1 MKKRYFILAGIFLFN
16 PVISIFDLLPDF
28 IGYFLIMKAFSDAS
42 YVYDNASETHDAFK
56 KMGIISLFKLVCMV
70 ILPSTDATMALV
82 FSFTFAI
89 LEIMYGLGA
98 VQRLFDATSFI
109 CLRCGED
116 RFVPKS
122 EKLKLFTVVFL
133 IVKVVCA
140 TIPDFFTLFL
150 SDPANAWKARF
161 RGLIFVFTAV
171 IALIVG
177 IIWLVRFISFFRQ
190 TLTENVREK
199 IKVAFTEEMKDR
211 QTVFFSKDFIFAIG
225 IMIISLIFTID
236 FYVDKIEVFSDIL
249 LAPIFLIAIIF
260 LRKKGHISIKKYEL
274 LLILSIVG
282 HFISAILNTVFYSRF
297 INEYISTSVLNVYAS
312 YMTEAQRAYL
322 PVKIFTICE
331 AIFFLAIVILSL
343 YLIRKYAIQ
352 RIVENPRFFSE
363 LSVEGYLKE
372 FSAISLHKCKLAGAC
387 AIASS
392 ACSIIYTFVVSVNEA
407 FVVFNMCVAILFYVL
422 YIHALSYTRDEI
434 FKKILKYS

>member
-16 PVISIFDLLPDF
+16 PVVSIFDVFPDF

-42 YVYDNASETHDAFK
+42 YVYDNASEAHDAFK
-56 KMGIISLFKLVCMV
+56 KMEIISLFKLVCMI

-98 VQRLFDATSFI
+98 FQRLFDTTSFI

-116 RFVPKS
+116 RFVPKC

-161 RGLIFVFTAV
+161 RGLIFVFTTA
-171 IALIVG
+171 IALVVG
-177 IIWLVRFISFFRQ
+177 IVWIVKFISFFKK

-199 IKVAFTEEMKDR
+199 INVAFMEEMKDR

-225 IMIISLIFTID
+225 IMLISMVFTID
-236 FYVDKIEVFSDIL
+236 FYVDKIEVLSDIL

-260 LRKKGHISIKKYEL
+260 LNKKGHISFNKYEKL
-274 LLILSIVG
+274 LLISLIA
-282 HFISAILNTVFYSRF
+282 HFISSILNTIFYTKF
-297 INEYISTSVLNVYAS
+297 INEYLTHSVLNVYTS
-312 YMTEAQRAYL
+312 YMTEAQKAYL
-322 PVKIFTICE
+322 PVKIFTIFE
-331 AIFFLAIVILSL
+331 AVFFLAIVILSL

-363 LSVEGYLKE
+363 RSIDGYLKE
-372 FSAISLHKCKLAGAC
+372 FSVTSLYKCKLVAAC

-392 ACSIIYTFVVSVNEA
+392 VCSIIYIFVVPVNEA